1 MKRKIDLAVEFFQDG
16 NVKEALKIAKTFK
29 IGLTYEE
36 HKQIVRGYECMVH
49 GDFYKQIG
57 KNIEDE
63 VSKGI
68 QLFKDKILTPY
79 MERKGGALHV

>member
-1 MKRKIDLAVEFFQDG
+1 MIRKTDLAVEFFQQG

-49 GDFYKQIG
+49 GDFYRQIG

-63 VSKGI
+63 IEKGI
-68 QLFKDKILTPY
+68 GLFRDKILTPY
-79 MERKGGALHV
+79 MERKEVALHV